1 MTTYIDGPN
10 VAVSAIFIKAHLK
23 MLAKGMTN
31 SRFSGLAIL
40 KKASAITGKPYKRGQ
55 YKAALE
61 DISAFVPFS
70 PVEIIHIKDNAQ

>member
-23 MLAKGMTN
+23 LLAKGMTN

-55 YKAALE
+55 YEIALN
-61 DISAFVPFS
+61 DLINF
-70 PVEIIHIKDNAQ
+70 IKDSTQ